1 MKSKVILTII
11 TAALVGGCI
20 AQKKPV
26 VTHQFPPAMSASVRE
41 GYIEMWKKGQ
51 ILYDLNCSG
60 CHNQVVKR
68 KVIIPEFTEEQL
80 AAYEVRIA
88 DPKHEM
94 SLSETKVNA
103 EELGLITI
111 FLTYRK
117 HDSVAL
123 KKVIE
128 SRKDHDHN
136 SSL

>member
-1 MKSKVILTII
+1 MAVI
-11 TAALVGGCI
+11 TAALLGSCMT
-20 AQKKPV
+20 QKKPV
-26 VTHQFPPAMSASVRE
+26 VTHQFPPEMSASVKV
-41 GYIEMWKKGQ
+41 GYIELWKKGQ
-51 ILYDLNCSG
+51 ILYDINCSG

-68 KVIIPEFTEEQL
+68 KVIIPEFTEEML

-128 SRKDHDHN
+128 SRKDHSHDTP
-136 SSL
+136 